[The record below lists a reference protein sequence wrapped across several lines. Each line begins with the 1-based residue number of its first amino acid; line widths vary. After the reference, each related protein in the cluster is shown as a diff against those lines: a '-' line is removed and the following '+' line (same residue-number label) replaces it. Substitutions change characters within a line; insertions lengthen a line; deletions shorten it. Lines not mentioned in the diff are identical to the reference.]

1 MSDSGLQALDLADP
15 KTLKNLL
22 CTEDEIRAFE
32 AQSRDVA
39 DGTRVFLGLILR
51 DSGDAGEA
59 TTDFAQQMERTASAY
74 LLLNFVLMYLGYR
87 TLKVFVIES
96 EFAPL
101 KPELAGKINHARGLF
116 RGEFSSLRN
125 YSQWLKTSQLMSS
138 SALGLGFLSK
148 FYSFFEA
155 CGIPDSALAHL
166 SRAETF
172 IDVLARRGKDQVE
185 TTTMFYGMNFGEDGL
200 GAKTSSAM
208 PDKTGR
214 VAMLK
219 RAKRGLS
226 LDAAV
231 KPELEF
237 PVGRAIDFEREDVR
251 ALVDDTTSFAGLVMD
266 LRPTEFTKS
275 IGVLRS
281 LTEQLSDRA
290 RRLA

>member
-1 MSDSGLQALDLADP
+1 MSDTGLQALDLSDP
-15 KTLKNLL
+15 ETLKSLL
-22 CTEDEIRAFE
+22 CTDDESRAFE
-32 AQSRDVA
+32 AQSRDVSE
-39 DGTRVFLGLILR
+39 GTRLLLGLV
-51 DSGDAGEA
+51 
-59 TTDFAQQMERTASAY
+59 FAQQMERTASAY
-74 LLLNFVLMYLGYR
+74 LLLNFVLMYLGFR

-125 YSQWLKTSQLMSS
+125 YSQWLKASQLMSS

-172 IDVLARRGKDQVE
+172 IDVLARGGKNQVE
-185 TTTMFYGMNFGEDGL
+185 KATMFYGLDFAEGAL
-200 GAKTSSAM
+200 GPTG

-214 VAMLK
+214 ILMLK
-219 RAKRGLS
+219 RTPGGLS
-226 LDAAV
+226 LAGSV
-231 KPELEF
+231 KPVLEF
-237 PVGRAIDFEREDVR
+237 PVGRAIDFEKEEVR
-251 ALVDDTTSFAGLVMD
+251 SLLDDTNSFAGLVLD
-266 LRPTEFTKS
+266 LRPTQFTQS
-275 IGVLRS
+275 IAVIRS